1 MCRADTVFAAPA
13 RGRLFLFVKG
23 AKMAFSLRNLSVLAY
38 ANGFTL
44 WHYKADPAD
53 HLHAGMQDFF
63 AEAGDMLAG
72 GDMLMVS
79 SREGAR
85 LLCVLADADGLRTAA
100 MM

>member
-1 MCRADTVFAAPA
+1 
-13 RGRLFLFVKG
+13 
-23 AKMAFSLRNLSVLAY
+23 MAFSLRNLSVLAY

-53 HLHAGMQDFF
+53 QSHTAAKDFF

-72 GDMLMVS
+72 GDMMMVT